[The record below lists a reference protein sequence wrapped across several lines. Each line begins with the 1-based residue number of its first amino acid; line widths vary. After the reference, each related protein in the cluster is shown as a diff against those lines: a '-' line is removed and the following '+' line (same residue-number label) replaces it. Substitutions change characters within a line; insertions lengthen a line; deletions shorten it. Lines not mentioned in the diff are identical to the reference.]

1 MKISCLSRWLCSLAF
16 AIGYAGTANARILE
30 FTYTSNDFGVVGS
43 YTMDENDLLNN
54 IGDPYAG
61 QVSNNFIIDLNF
73 SVDGKTWSTADIVRS
88 ASAGYFTTGSIPEV
102 DPGSTNGAY
111 ATNGFGSIVQ
121 FNPNTTGV
129 RFGNISLLGTW
140 STSVSAVPVP
150 AAIWLFGSG
159 LLGLI
164 GMARRKAA

>member
-1 MKISCLSRWLCSLAF
+1 MKISSLSRWLCVLVF
-16 AIGYAGTANARILE
+16 AIGFLGTANASILE
-30 FTYTSNDFGVVGS
+30 FTYTSDDFGVVGS

-54 IGDPYAG
+54 IGNPYAG

-73 SVDGKTWSTADIVRS
+73 SVDGKTWTTADIDRN
-88 ASAGYFTTGSIPEV
+88 ASAGYFTTGPIPEV

-121 FNPNTTGV
+121 YNPSVIGV
-129 RFGNISLLGTW
+129 QFGNIYLLGTW
-140 STSVSAVPVP
+140 STSVATVPVP
-150 AAIWLFGSG
+150 AAVWLFGSG

-164 GMARRKAA
+164 GMARRKVA